1 MVLIVMAGLLSGA
14 LHNGKFGEG
23 RTANMRQTGPQT
35 RSVALRVLGRVLL
48 ALLILAALAYPAS
61 RLGLYDWPRA
71 YDPLALPDLDQ
82 KPNFLTQ
89 WQLRLAEVDPEGCA
103 VALRRS
109 GLNATIRPDHGR
121 GACVVSGAVN
131 LARLSKAALR
141 PEETRCV
148 IAARLYMWERHGL
161 QPAATRLL
169 GEPVAEILH
178 FGSYSCRPIRGR
190 SSMSQ
195 HATANAF
202 DIAGFRLASGKTIS
216 LKRDWAGNDAT
227 ARFLREARDSLC
239 QWFNVTLSPDYNA
252 DHADHFHVD
261 MGWYRTCR

>member
-1 MVLIVMAGLLSGA
+1 MAGVLSGA

-23 RTANMRQTGPQT
+23 RTASMRQTGPN
-35 RSVALRVLGRVLL
+35 RSVTLRVLGRVLL
-48 ALLILAALAYPAS
+48 AVLILAALAYPAA
-61 RLGLYDWPRA
+61 RMGLFVWPRA

-82 KPNFLTQ
+82 TPNFLTN
-89 WQLRLAEVDPEGCA
+89 WQLRLAEVDAEGCA
-103 VALRRS
+103 VALRRA
-109 GLNATIRPDHGR
+109 GLSASIRPDHGS

-131 LARLSKAALR
+131 LERLWRASLR

-148 IAARLYMWERHGL
+148 IAARLYMWERHAL
-161 QPAATRLL
+161 QPAAARIL

-202 DIAGFRLASGKTIS
+202 DISGFRLASGKTIS
-216 LKRDWAGNDAT
+216 
-227 ARFLREARDSLC
+227 
-239 QWFNVTLSPDYNA
+239 
-252 DHADHFHVD
+252 
-261 MGWYRTCR
+261 